1 MDIFME
7 PKCRKC
13 RRAGEKLFLKGER
26 CATAKCAVTRRPGPP
41 GIHGAKRKKRGGSE
55 YGTQLAEKQKVKR
68 SYGIQERQFR
78 KYYEASSKKT
88 GNTLNMLAILL
99 ETRLDNIAFRLGF
112 AASRSQARQ
121 MVGHGHLMVNG
132 RRVDIPSYQITKGD
146 VITIRP
152 GSVSKKIFLDIKT
165 VLKKYEPPKWLAMD
179 AESLKGEM
187 AHVPAMD
194 ELDVPFNLQLIT
206 ELYSR

>member
-1 MDIFME
+1 ME
-7 PKCRKC
+7 SKCSKC

-26 CATAKCAVTRRPGPP
+26 CATAKCAIARRPGPP
-41 GIHGAKRKKRGGSE
+41 GIHGAKRKRRGGSE
-55 YGTQLAEKQKVKR
+55 YGVQLAEKQKVKR
-68 SYGIQERQFR
+68 SYGIQERQF
-78 KYYEASSKKT
+78 KNYYETASKKK
-88 GNTLNMLAILL
+88 GNTLNMLATLL

-132 RRVDIPSYQITKGD
+132 KRVDIPSYQITKGD

-152 GSVSKKIFLDIKT
+152 GSASKKIFQDIKT
-165 VLKKYEPPKWLAMD
+165 VLKKYEPPQWLAMD
-179 AESLKGEM
+179 KEGLKGVMVRAPE
-187 AHVPAMD
+187 VE

-206 ELYSR
+206 EFYSR